1 MVATSEAVA
10 ALQRLTALLGRRH
23 DDWRAYTAPG
33 DRAVLVSF
41 INPHAVGMMIDRPGY
56 ASDLAEMDIL
66 LPDGNLLASSASRQL
81 GRVIV
86 RESFD
91 GNSLAP
97 EVFAF
102 CRTHALKVALVGGV
116 DGVAEGAAAVFATEF
131 DVNVVY
137 ARSGFFNGEAE
148 LDACYDRLRALEAD
162 VVICGMGA
170 PHQERFLLGLKGSG
184 WRGLGFTCGGYLD
197 QALNGGVKYY
207 PEWVN
212 RFNLRAPYRLFRE
225 PGRLW
230 RRYLV
235 EYLPFVVADLRLRIA
250 RGPAVPGAGS

>member
-1 MVATSEAVA
+1 MAGTSEAVA
-10 ALQRLTALLGRRH
+10 ALQQLTALLGRRH
-23 DDWRAYTAPG
+23 DDWRTFKAYG
-33 DRAVLVSF
+33 ERALLISF
-41 INPHAVGMMIDRPGY
+41 VNPHAVRMTIDRPGY
-56 ASDLAEMDIL
+56 ASDLAGMDVL
-66 LPDGNLLASSASRQL
+66 LPDGNLLAASASRQL
-81 GRVIV
+81 GRVIA

-116 DGVAEGAAAVFATEF
+116 DGVAERAAAVFATEF
-131 DVNVVY
+131 DVDVAY
-137 ARSGFFNGEAE
+137 ARSGFFNGEG
-148 LDACYDRLRALEAD
+148 DVHACYDRLRALNVD

-170 PHQERFLLGLKGSG
+170 PHQERFLLGLKNSG
-184 WRGLGFTCGGYLD
+184 WTGLGFTCGGYLD
-197 QALNGGVKYY
+197 QALDGGVKYY

-230 RRYLV
+230 RRYLI
-235 EYLPFVVADLRLRIA
+235 EYLPFVVADLRLRMA
-250 RGPAVPGAGS
+250 RGSALPGAEP

>member
-1 MVATSEAVA
+1 MVGISKAVA
-10 ALQRLTALLGRRH
+10 ALQLLTVLLGRRH
-23 DDWRAYTAPG
+23 DDWRKFEVPS
-33 DRAVLVSF
+33 DRAMLVSF
-41 INPHAVGMMIDRPGY
+41 VNPHAVRMTIDRPGY
-56 ASDLAEMDIL
+56 ASDLAGMDVL

-81 GRVIV
+81 GRVIR

-102 CRTHALKVALVGGV
+102 CHAHALKIALVGGV
-116 DGVAEGAAAVFATEF
+116 AGVAEGAAAIFTKQF

-137 ARSGFFNGEAE
+137 SHSGFFCGGDEIG
-148 LDACYDRLRALEAD
+148 DCYNRMRTLGVD

-170 PHQERFLLGLKGSG
+170 PHQERFLLGLRDSG
-184 WRGLGFTCGGYLD
+184 WKGLGFTCGGYLD
-197 QALNGGVKYY
+197 QALNAGVKYY

-212 RFNLRAPYRLFRE
+212 RLNLRAPYRLLRE

-235 EYLPFVVADLRLRIA
+235 EYLPFVFADLRLRMV
-250 RGPAVPGAGS
+250 RGRSLPGVES